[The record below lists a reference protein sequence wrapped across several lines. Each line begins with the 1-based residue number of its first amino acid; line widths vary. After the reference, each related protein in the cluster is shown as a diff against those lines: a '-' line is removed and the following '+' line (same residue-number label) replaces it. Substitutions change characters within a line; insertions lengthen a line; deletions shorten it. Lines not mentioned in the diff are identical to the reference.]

1 LKNIHTIIF
10 DADDT
15 LWVNNIYFVE
25 ATEAFLDL
33 FERNGFDRDKIHQA
47 FLATEKQ
54 VVQEHGYGSDNFI
67 MILKRIFNRYRQ
79 QAGIQEIH
87 LEKIIQNF
95 NTHRENPPKLF
106 PGVKPTLEKLC
117 RQADL
122 YLLTKGQQD
131 EQAQKVEHSGLKSY
145 FKKCF
150 ILPEKDDM
158 VYARLIRDNHFIPD
172 QTCMVGNSP
181 KSDINPALRNGLY
194 AVWIPYAHTWHLDN
208 EGVLTVN
215 GRMRQIE
222 SITQLPEVIMGG
234 GHDA

>member
-1 LKNIHTIIF
+1 MKNIRTIIF

-15 LWVNNIYFVE
+15 LWINNIYFVR

-33 FERNGFDRDKIHQA
+33 FENKGFDRDRIRQD
-47 FLATEKQ
+47 FLTTEKQ
-54 VVQEHGYGSDNFI
+54 IVREHGYGSDNFV
-67 MILKRIFNRYRQ
+67 MILERIFNRYRQ
-79 QAGIQEIH
+79 QAGLQKTE

-95 NTHRENPPKLF
+95 NVHRQNPPKLF
-106 PGVKPTLEKLC
+106 PGVKPALEKLSH
-117 RQADL
+117 QARL

-131 EQAQKVEHSGLKSY
+131 EQALKVERSGLKDY
-145 FKKCF
+145 FTKCF
-150 ILPEKDDM
+150 ILPEKDDA
-158 VYARLIRDNHFIPD
+158 VYARLIRENHFIPR

-208 EGVLTVN
+208 EGVMTVN

-222 SITQLPEVIMGG
+222 HFAQLPDLFKGDNNDI
-234 GHDA
+234 